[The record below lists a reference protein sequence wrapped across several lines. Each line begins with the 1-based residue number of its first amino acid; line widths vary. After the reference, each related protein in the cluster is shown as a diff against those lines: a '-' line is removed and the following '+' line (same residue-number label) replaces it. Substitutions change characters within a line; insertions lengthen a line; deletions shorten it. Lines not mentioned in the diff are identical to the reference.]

1 MKTNVT
7 NYYDLLAYGLGNS
20 SFQSFVDKFQ
30 QKYNALNTEGF
41 GWDPEIQLD
50 YTYEQLIA
58 SLGIV
63 TLPNYVDADAEA
75 LDKSLGEWKVGSNKI
90 PTQKHRYGMNTR
102 ILRERMVLL
111 QRFGES
117 TLNQEAKNAILDLLF
132 ESTDKLLAGNRNA
145 LTHQRMQIVSTGQF
159 QISAANNARG
169 ITGITFD
176 FGVSDKTT
184 LTAAK
189 KWYTKVSGVLTANSS
204 ADPIADMKDKIKARR
219 KLGKPTG
226 KIEMSAD
233 LFDLVLAHPTVLSR
247 IGYSIAPVIGTA
259 SDAVVYAKNMAE
271 DAQKQALERLVGC
284 PIVVQD
290 TQAMQEVFSTNGIT
304 HQAVENFDAKN
315 ISFLPQG
322 EIGTIKSVRPLVF
335 TEDPTQNYAW
345 FDGGRTLITQRFD
358 AKTRSMYVES
368 EMATLC
374 VPNAPQYMSIITV
387 TD

>member
-1 MKTNVT
+1 MKTNIAS
-7 NYYDLLAYGLGNS
+7 YYDLLAYGLGNV
-20 SFQSFVDKFQ
+20 SFQQFVDKFQ
-30 QKYNALNTEGF
+30 EKYNTLQTDGF
-41 GWDPEIQLD
+41 GWDPEIQID

-102 ILRERMVLL
+102 ILRERMLLL

-117 TLNQEAKNAILDLLF
+117 TLNSEAKNAILDLLF
-132 ESTDKLLAGNRNA
+132 ESTDKLIAGNRNA

-159 QISAANNARG
+159 TIDAANNARG

-184 LTAAK
+184 LTAKK
-189 KWYTKVSGVLTANSS
+189 KWYTLSSGELVANTD
-204 ADPIADMKDKIKARR
+204 ADPIKDMKDKIKARR
-219 KLGKPTG
+219 QAGKPTG
-226 KIEMSAD
+226 KIEMSID
-233 LFDLVLAHPTVLSR
+233 LFDLVIAHPAVLTR
-247 IGYSIAPVIGTA
+247 IGYSLAPAVG
-259 SDAVVYAKNMAE
+259 SDSGAATYAGNLAD
-271 DAQKQALERLVGC
+271 DALKQALERLVGC
-284 PIVVQD
+284 AIVVND
-290 TQAMQEVFSTNGIT
+290 TKATQEVFKTDHIEL
-304 HQAVENFDAKN
+304 QDVENFNSKN

-358 AKTRSMYVES
+358 SKTRSMYVES
-368 EMATLC
+368 EMAVLA
-374 VPNAPQYMSIITV
+374 VPNAPQYMSIMTV